1 MVAPEVRALATRS
14 AESARRVSDIVT
26 GSGLQIE
33 QAAALADE
41 TGTAIQEADGHVD
54 GIHQAMAEVAALTQQ
69 GDSESAD
76 ILVEIRQLKSGTDK
90 NLQLVH
96 QLAAAADGLRSQ
108 GERLSYKVGAFKL
121 S

>member
-1 MVAPEVRALATRS
+1 RALATRS
-14 AESARRVSDIVT
+14 AESARRVSDIVS

-41 TGTAIQEADGHVD
+41 TGSAIQEADGQVD
-54 GIHQAMAEVAALTQQ
+54 SIHSAMTQVATLTQQ
-69 GDSESAD
+69 GDTESAA
-76 ILVEIRQLKSGTDK
+76 ILDEIKQLKNSTSK
-90 NLQLVH
+90 NLDLVQ
-96 QLAAAADGLRSQ
+96 QLATGADALRSQ